1 MHPVGSNLTPVPKD
15 CWVLRLAQLPKEFA
29 EKGDISAIQ
38 LDLSNEFTLSSDD
51 KDSVPPHLSVWVEA
65 LTKPEQ
71 AYRFLADNSPRK
83 LVLRLKVNEICEIQ
97 GNSGE
102 GVYSNL
108 LDVIWVYLF
117 EEINDELIRDSRPG
131 AEGHSG
137 ITGLNEESAPD
148 GLTKNQK
155 KLLRKDLRAQ
165 LAELASKDK
174 FILTKI

>member
-15 CWVLRLAQLPKEFA
+15 CCVLRLAQLPKDFA
-29 EKGDISAIQ
+29 EKANISAIQ

-83 LVLRLKVNEICEIQ
+83 LVLRLKVNQICEIK

-117 EEINDELIRDSRPG
+117 DESNERRVRDSRLG
-131 AEGHSG
+131 ADGHSG
-137 ITGLNEESAPD
+137 ITGLDEKSVPQ
-148 GLTKNQK
+148 GLTNRQQKN
-155 KLLRKDLRAQ
+155 LRKDLRAQ

-174 FILTKI
+174 FLLTKI